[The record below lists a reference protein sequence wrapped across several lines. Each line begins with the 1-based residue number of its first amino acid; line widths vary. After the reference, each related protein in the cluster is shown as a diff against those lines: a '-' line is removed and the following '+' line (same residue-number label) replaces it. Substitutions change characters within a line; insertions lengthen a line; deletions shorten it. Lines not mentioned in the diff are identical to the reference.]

1 MMMTNTT
8 DHGDRTT
15 ASADDGPGREGGTMR
30 AIVQDRFGDSD
41 VLELRELPRPVPGE
55 GEVLVHVH
63 AAGVDRGTW
72 HVMAGLPLIAR
83 PMFGLR
89 RPRNPTPGR
98 DIAGVVEA
106 VGPGVTGSADASAGV
121 AVGDEV
127 YGTADGA
134 YAEWVVATPG
144 RLAAKPANLTFEQ
157 AAAVPVSAL
166 TALQAVRDQA
176 EVRPGQSVL
185 IVGASGGVGS
195 FAVQIA
201 KAFGAEVTGVAS
213 TAKLDLIR
221 ALGADHVIDYTV
233 EELPTDGRYDAI
245 IDIGGHRSLRSLRR
259 ALAPK
264 GTLVIVGS
272 ETGDRFTG
280 GIGRSI
286 RAALWSPLV
295 GQRLKMFVSPERA
308 VDLDALRELI
318 EAGQVTPSIERT
330 WPLAETAAAVDH
342 VAAGRTRGK
351 VVVTI

>member
-1 MMMTNTT
+1 MTTNSTETNHPTT
-8 DHGDRTT
+8 TPAGDR
-15 ASADDGPGREGGTMR
+15 PGREGSTMQ
-30 AIVQDRFGDSD
+30 AIVQDRFGGSE
-41 VLELRELPRPVPGE
+41 VLELREVPRPVPGE
-55 GEVLVHVH
+55 GEVLVRVR

-106 VGPGVTGSADASAGV
+106 VGAGV
-121 AVGDEV
+121 AAAAGGTAGFAVGDEV
-127 YGTADGA
+127 YGTADGGF
-134 YAEWVVATPG
+134 AEWVVTTPG

-185 IVGASGGVGS
+185 VVGASGGVGS

-213 TAKLDLIR
+213 KGKVDLVR
-221 ALGADHVIDYTV
+221 SLGADHVIDYTA
-233 EELPTDGRYDAI
+233 EEPPSDGRYDVI
-245 IDIGGHRSLRSLRR
+245 LDIGGHRSLRVLRR

-286 RAALWSPLV
+286 RAALWSPFV

-318 EAGQVTPSIERT
+318 EAGDVTPSIERT

-342 VAAGRTRGK
+342 VAAGRARGK

>member
-1 MMMTNTT
+1 MTTTNTT
-8 DHGDRTT
+8 GTNHPTT
-15 ASADDGPGREGGTMR
+15 TPADDGPRRDGATMR
-30 AIVQDRFGDSD
+30 AIVQDRFGGSE
-41 VLELRELPRPVPGE
+41 VLELREVPRPVPGE
-55 GEVLVHVH
+55 GEVLVRVH

-98 DIAGVVEA
+98 DVAGVVEA
-106 VGPGVTGSADASAGV
+106 VGPGVADGATTGF

-127 YGTADGA
+127 YGTADGGF
-134 YAEWVVATPG
+134 AEWVVTTPG
-144 RLAAKPANLTFEQ
+144 RLAPKPANLTFEQ

-185 IVGASGGVGS
+185 VVGASGGVGS

-213 TAKLDLIR
+213 TGKVDLVR
-221 ALGADHVIDYTV
+221 SLGADHVIDYTA
-233 EELPTDGRYDAI
+233 ENLPVDGRYDAI
-245 IDIGGHRSLRSLRR
+245 VDIGGHRSLRVLRR

-308 VDLDALRELI
+308 VDLQALRGLI
-318 EAGQVTPSIERT
+318 EAGEVMPSIERT

-342 VAAGRTRGK
+342 VAAGRARGK